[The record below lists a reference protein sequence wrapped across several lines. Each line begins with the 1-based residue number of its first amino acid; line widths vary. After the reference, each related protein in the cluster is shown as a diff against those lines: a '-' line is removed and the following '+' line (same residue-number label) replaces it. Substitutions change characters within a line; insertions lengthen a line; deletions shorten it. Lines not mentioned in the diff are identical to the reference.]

1 VLARAFGGPVSWS
14 IAGTDVVGSDT
25 RHFQLGAGLSVVTSL
40 GLTVVVD
47 VSAVGEQGASLGAS
61 WRL

>member
-1 VLARAFGGPVSWS
+1 MEVT
-14 IAGTDVVGSDT
+14 GTDT
-25 RHFQLGAGLSVVTSL
+25 RHFQLGAGMSVATKL

-47 VSAVGEQGASLGAS
+47 ISALGEQGASLGAS